1 VRSRLWLLSFCAL
14 VFLTGSGGSCSEGS
28 REPTTPEPPAVVAP
42 TLGTPDLRLVVVTDL
57 MGMLEPCGCTSRPLG
72 GIDGLAAALSA
83 ARSEVPRTLFVSA
96 GDVFYG
102 ATHPSDLPGALTQ
115 DTWRADLVAD
125 LLSDFDLAAAV
136 PGSHDLE
143 HGVARFSELR
153 ARTRVPLLGAGVSF
167 DAPPPVVAPP
177 VEGTPAVEGTP
188 PAAAPE
194 PLAGHRIVDVGG
206 LQIALV
212 GVGDITAAGVH
223 VPDDLVA
230 RAESEARAARAGGA
244 QLVVALVTA
253 DRRTARRIAASTEID
268 LVVEGGR
275 DEATVRPPASEESAP
290 IVHAGR
296 HGQGL
301 VVIDLFGPF
310 EAQRRLA
317 DVSVWTRTAERDHLV
332 ADAAALRTRLGDWER
347 EGRAASELADMRAR
361 LAEAETRIA
370 AVVAAPSATGPR
382 LSARLVE
389 LPPEAPRDAS
399 VRGRMDDYF
408 RRVNDHNREAFAS
421 HLPAP
426 APEGAPRYVGSD
438 TCGSCH
444 TEEHA
449 WWRTTLHGHAY
460 RTLEERHKEFNLDC
474 VGCHV
479 TGYERPG
486 GSTVSHV
493 GELADVGC
501 ENCHGPGS
509 LHAADPAGAA
519 VNVHREVTEEVCL
532 HCHTPEHSDR
542 FVYDVYRRMMI
553 TPEHGGSE

>member
-1 VRSRLWLLSFCAL
+1 MRSRLWLLSFCAL

-28 REPTTPEPPAVVAP
+28 REPTTPAPPAVVAP
-42 TLGTPDLRLVVVTDL
+42 TLGAPDLRLVVVTDL

-72 GIDGLAAALSA
+72 GIDGLSAALSA
-83 ARSEVPRTLFVSA
+83 ARSEVPRTLFVAA

-136 PGSHDLE
+136 PGNHDLG
-143 HGVARFSELR
+143 HGVGRFAELR

-167 DAPPPVVAPP
+167 DAPPPV
-177 VEGTPAVEGTP
+177 EGAV

-194 PLAGHRIVDVGG
+194 PLAGHRIVEVGG
-206 LQIALV
+206 LQVALV
-212 GVGDITAAGVH
+212 GIGGLTAPGVRG
-223 VPDDLVA
+223 PDDLVA
-230 RAESEARAARAGGA
+230 RAESEARAARSGGA

-253 DRRTARRIAASTEID
+253 DRRTARRIATSSEID

-275 DEATVRPPASEESAP
+275 DEAEVRPPSSDESAP

-310 EAQRRLA
+310 SAGSRLA

-332 ADAAALRTRLGDWER
+332 ADAAELRSRLREWER
-347 EGRAASELADMRAR
+347 EGRAEAELADIRAR
-361 LAEAETRIA
+361 VRDADARIA
-370 AVVAAPSATGPR
+370 AVVAAPSSSGPR

-389 LPPEAPRDAS
+389 LPPEAPRDAA

-426 APEGAPRYVGSD
+426 VPEGGARYVGSD
-438 TCGSCH
+438 TCGNCH
-444 TEEHA
+444 AEEHA
-449 WWRTTLHGHAY
+449 WWRTTLHGRAY
-460 RTLEERHKEFNLDC
+460 QTLVDRHKEYNLDC

-493 GELADVGC
+493 GALADVGC
-501 ENCHGPGS
+501 ENCHGPGA
-509 LHAADPAGAA
+509 LHVENPSAAL
-519 VNVHREVTEEVCL
+519 VNVHRDVTEETCL

-553 TPEHGGSE
+553 TPEHGGTE